1 MKKMTL
7 IGIMLFVIGATSFA
21 RPHHHNY
28 NNCDYAPCGASYHHN
43 CVVDQNRPRAPRR
56 DSQFAGPRGA
66 VRRDPEAERARL
78 VIDEKRLEIRKEL
91 IKETPDWKKVERL
104 NSEIATEQ
112 RRVRTANMKSRFEA
126 RQNIEQ
132 QLQKNN

>member
-7 IGIMLFVIGATSFA
+7 IGIMLFVVGATSFA
-21 RPHHHNY
+21 RPHHHN

-56 DSQFAGPRGA
+56 DPQLGGPKEI

-91 IKETPDWKKVERL
+91 IKETPDWKKIERI

-112 RRVRTANMKSRFEA
+112 AKERTVNMRSRFEA
-126 RQNIEQ
+126 KKNIEQ

>member
-43 CVVDQNRPRAPRR
+43 CVVDQNRPKVAPKAPKRR
-56 DSQFAGPRGA
+56 N
-66 VRRDPEAERARL
+66 PEAERARL

-91 IKETPDWKKVERL
+91 IKETPDWKKIERI

-112 RRVRTANMKSRFEA
+112 AKERTANMRSRYEA
-126 RQNIEQ
+126 RKNVEQ

>member
-43 CVVDQNRPRAPRR
+43 CVVDQNRPKVAPKAPKRR
-56 DSQFAGPRGA
+56 N
-66 VRRDPEAERARL
+66 PEAEKARL

-91 IKETPDWKKVERL
+91 IKETPDWKKIERI

-112 RRVRTANMKSRFEA
+112 AKERTANMRSRYEA
-126 RQNIEQ
+126 RKNVEQ

>member
-7 IGIMLFVIGATSFA
+7 IGIMLFVVGATSFA

-43 CVVDQNRPRAPRR
+43 CVVDQNRPKIAPKAPKRR
-56 DSQFAGPRGA
+56 N
-66 VRRDPEAERARL
+66 PEAERARL

-91 IKETPDWKKVERL
+91 IKETPDWKKIERI

-112 RRVRTANMKSRFEA
+112 AKERTANMRSRYEA
-126 RQNIEQ
+126 RKNIEQ

>member
-28 NNCDYAPCGASYHHN
+28 NNCDYAPCGAPQHYN
-43 CVVDQNRPRAPRR
+43 CVVDQNRPKVAPKTQKRR
-56 DSQFAGPRGA
+56 N
-66 VRRDPEAERARL
+66 PEAERVRL

-91 IKETPDWKKVERL
+91 IKETPDWKKIERI
-104 NSEIATEQ
+104 NTEIATEQ
-112 RRVRTANMKSRFEA
+112 AKERTVNMKSRFEA
-126 RQNIEQ
+126 RKNIEQ

>member
-7 IGIMLFVIGATSFA
+7 IGIMLFVVGATSFA

-56 DSQFAGPRGA
+56 DSQLGGPKEI

-91 IKETPDWKKVERL
+91 IKETPDWKKIERI

-112 RRVRTANMKSRFEA
+112 AKERTDNMRSRFEA
-126 RQNIEQ
+126 RKNIEQ

>member
-56 DSQFAGPRGA
+56 D
-66 VRRDPEAERARL
+66 PEAERARL

-91 IKETPDWKKVERL
+91 IKETPDWKKIERI

-112 RRVRTANMKSRFEA
+112 AKERTANMRSRFEA
-126 RQNIEQ
+126 KKNIEQ

>member
-43 CVVDQNRPRAPRR
+43 CVVDQNRPKVAPKTQKRR
-56 DSQFAGPRGA
+56 N
-66 VRRDPEAERARL
+66 PEAERLRL

-91 IKETPDWKKVERL
+91 IKETPDWKKIERI

-112 RRVRTANMKSRFEA
+112 AKERTVNMKSRFEA
-126 RQNIEQ
+126 RKNIEQ

>member
-7 IGIMLFVIGATSFA
+7 IGIMLFVVGATSFA

-28 NNCDYAPCGASYHHN
+28 NNCDYAPCGAPQHHN
-43 CVVDQNRPRAPRR
+43 CVVDQNRPKVAPKI
-56 DSQFAGPRGA
+56 QK
-66 VRRDPEAERARL
+66 RRDPEAERARL

-91 IKETPDWKKVERL
+91 IKETPDWKKIERI

-112 RRVRTANMKSRFEA
+112 AKERTANMRSRYEA
-126 RQNIEQ
+126 RKNIEQ

>member
-7 IGIMLFVIGATSFA
+7 IGIMLFVVGATSFA

-28 NNCDYAPCGASYHHN
+28 NNCDYAPCVASYHHN
-43 CVVDQNRPRAPRR
+43 CVVDQNRPKVAPKAPKRR
-56 DSQFAGPRGA
+56 N
-66 VRRDPEAERARL
+66 PEAERARL

-91 IKETPDWKKVERL
+91 IKETPDWKKIERI

-112 RRVRTANMKSRFEA
+112 AKERTANMRSRFEA
-126 RQNIEQ
+126 RKNIEQ

>member
-56 DSQFAGPRGA
+56 DPQLGGPKEI

-112 RRVRTANMKSRFEA
+112 GRVRTANMKSRFEA

>member
-7 IGIMLFVIGATSFA
+7 IGIMLFVVGATSFA

-43 CVVDQNRPRAPRR
+43 CVVDQNRPKVAPKAPKRR
-56 DSQFAGPRGA
+56 N
-66 VRRDPEAERARL
+66 PEAERARL

-91 IKETPDWKKVERL
+91 IKETPDWKKIEKI

-112 RRVRTANMKSRFEA
+112 AKERTANMRSRYEA
-126 RQNIEQ
+126 RKNIEQ